1 MADFK
6 PILRTGNFNIPIQ
19 DGQFIIDI
27 REDGDGITVDFAGI
41 RFKLLPVGMKKG
53 GGKDEILSKIS
64 GDDFDTEWRSFLSF
78 IQDKEVS
85 DTLDEIIGRTLTFG
99 DLLNELNGELIT

>member
-6 PILRTGNFNIPIQ
+6 PVLRTGNFNIPIQ

-27 REDGDGITVDFAGI
+27 RDDGDGMSVDFAGI
-41 RFKLLPVGMKKG
+41 RFYLSPAGIKKG
-53 GGKDEILSKIS
+53 GNKDEILFKLS
-64 GDDFDTEWRSFLSF
+64 DDDYDVDWRSFLSF

-85 DTLDEIIGRTLTFG
+85 DILDEIIGRTLEFG